1 MDSSRDSFDF
11 EEFQGDRER
20 RKVLRTFTYIVFA
33 AAIHCRI
40 FMFKRSNLYGE
51 QVVLLIT
58 N

>member
-1 MDSSRDSFDF
+1 MTFDF

-20 RKVLRTFTYIVFA
+20 RKEFLRTLYLLLRFIVEF
-33 AAIHCRI
+33 